1 MAGMNENGRE
11 TYMHGHHPVVVDEHA
26 RRSAKRNAAHLLPHL
41 TSGMSLI
48 DIGCGPG
55 SITAG
60 LAKAIG
66 PGQAVGVDTSETALG
81 RARANADDAE
91 IKNLEYQIADAYDLP
106 FSDGSF
112 EAAHIHQVLQHLS
125 KPKCALQEAV
135 RVLAP
140 GGVIGITEVDWG
152 TAVFWPRTSATDR
165 FLEIYNEV
173 AIRNGGDPN
182 IGRRLRSMLEPL
194 GLERMEIG
202 ALAWSFGDADTTA
215 QWGDLWW
222 SRIQES
228 NIATVA
234 TETGIST
241 SEELAEVGADLHE
254 WGQAPD
260 AFFSMTHGQALGWK

>member
-1 MAGMNENGRE
+1 MNENGRE

-26 RRSAKRNAAHLLPHL
+26 RRSAKRNAAYLLPYL
-41 TSGMSLI
+41 KPGMSLL

-60 LAKAIG
+60 LAEATG
-66 PGQAVGVDTSETALG
+66 PGRAVGVDTSETALE
-81 RARANADDAE
+81 RARGDAAHAG

-112 EAAHIHQVLQHLS
+112 EVAHMHQVLQHLS
-125 KPKCALQEAV
+125 APERALQEAI
-135 RVLAP
+135 RVLVP
-140 GGVIGITEVDWG
+140 GGVIGITEVDWD

-173 AIRNGGDPN
+173 AIQNGGDPDM
-182 IGRRLRSMLEPL
+182 GRRLRSMLEPL
-194 GLERMEIG
+194 RLERMEFS
-202 ALAWSFGDADTTA
+202 ALAWSFGDAETTR
-215 QWGDLWW
+215 QWGDLWS

-234 TETGIST
+234 VETRIST
-241 SEELAEVGADLHE
+241 SEELSEIGAALHE

-260 AFFSMTHGQALGWK
+260 AFFSLTHGEALGWK